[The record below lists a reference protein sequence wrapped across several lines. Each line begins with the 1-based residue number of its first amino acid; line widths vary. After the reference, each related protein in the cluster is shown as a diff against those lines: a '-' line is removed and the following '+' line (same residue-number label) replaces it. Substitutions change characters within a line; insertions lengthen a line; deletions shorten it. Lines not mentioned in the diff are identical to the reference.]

1 MVSLYPGQKANQLA
15 NEAKERYERKLE
27 QLKQAEQATN
37 VFAQEYGELQLNAIR
52 STIKRFVTFLENTGR
67 KASESEKRIFQ
78 GIEILV
84 QPIEYEDSVPETEEI
99 KNYLEGGVKIAAKA
113 AQIGGAPMLAWLG
126 GGALAAGGGGVALG
140 AVVLGGAAILPALA
154 IGSLLFSQKNAES
167 AEHEAKLN
175 QAITD
180 IKSATKFAEE
190 IKQRIIEL
198 RDTLKSLNSRAVEG
212 LNQLESQ
219 PFDATRDAEK
229 FQQVALL
236 MKGLV
241 EILKTPVMNS
251 EGKINL
257 GTVTILEKYR
267 SLPGK

>member
-1 MVSLYPGQKANQLA
+1 MTEILNKYVKAF
-15 NEAKERYERKLE
+15 E
-27 QLKQAEQATN
+27 QLKTEEALLNKLAE
-37 VFAQEYGELQLNAIR
+37 EYGQLQLNVNR
-52 STIKRFVTFLENTGR
+52 FTIQSFVTFLESTGR
-67 KASESEKRIFQ
+67 KASLSEKRIFQ

-99 KNYLEGGVKIAAKA
+99 KNYLEGGVKVAAKA

-167 AEHEAKLN
+167 AEYEAKLN

-190 IKQRIIEL
+190 IKQRIIAL
-198 RDTLKSLNSRAVEG
+198 RDTLKSLDDQAVEG
-212 LNQLESQ
+212 INQLQSR

-236 MKGLV
+236 IKELV
-241 EILKTPVMNS
+241 EILTTPVMNS

-267 SLPGK
+267 NFPGK